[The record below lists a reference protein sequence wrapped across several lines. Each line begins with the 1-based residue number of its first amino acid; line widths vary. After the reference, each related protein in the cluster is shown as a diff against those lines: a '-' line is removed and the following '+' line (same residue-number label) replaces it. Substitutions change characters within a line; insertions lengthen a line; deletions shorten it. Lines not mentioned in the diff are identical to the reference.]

1 MSEIERRA
9 TREHPIGEEEASP
22 REGLSPDL
30 QQHIG
35 NRLRALYDGVVN
47 EPIPD
52 RLMMLLNELD
62 ASARAPSDRATSDRE
77 RSL

>member
-1 MSEIERRA
+1 MSKGKIR
-9 TREHPIGEEEASP
+9 PGENDEPEGTEGAH
-22 REGLSPDL
+22 GLSPDL

-52 RLMMLLNELD
+52 RLMMLLSKLD
-62 ASARAPSDRATSDRE
+62 SQEDSPDRPANGDRP
-77 RSL
+77 L